1 MLVQIISGVNNNMYI
16 EFKLPVHNPSPAQAL
31 GIIRDELYHW
41 AAKYE
46 VEYKTKLYKYTLR
59 VTFDSDDI
67 YTLFGV
73 TWVPHP
79 RFPSWTNYRL
89 ISDLNNK
96 T

>member
-1 MLVQIISGVNNNMYI
+1 MYI
-16 EFKLPVHNPSPAQAL
+16 EFKLPVGTNGTTPAHAL
-31 GIIRDELYHW
+31 DVIRDKLNNW

-73 TWVPHP
+73 TWVPCS